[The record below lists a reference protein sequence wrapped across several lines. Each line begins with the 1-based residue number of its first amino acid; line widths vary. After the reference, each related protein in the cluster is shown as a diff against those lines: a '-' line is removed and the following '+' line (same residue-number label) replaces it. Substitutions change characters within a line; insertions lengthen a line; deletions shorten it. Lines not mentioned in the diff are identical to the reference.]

1 MKTVQTGDWR
11 DGLTEQE
18 IRDAEA
24 ELEEIDRK
32 LAAKYPPF
40 TPERREELR
49 KLTENSPMFRGLA
62 NGMPPPKPGEDP
74 FDIIY

>member
-18 IRDAEA
+18 IQDAEA

-32 LAAKYPPF
+32 LAAKYPLL
-40 TPERREELR
+40 TPERLEERR
-49 KLTENSPMFRGLA
+49 KQAETSPMFRGLA

>member
-24 ELEEIDRK
+24 EWAEIIRK
-32 LAAKYPPF
+32 SREKRPPL
-40 TPERREELR
+40 TPERRKQAE
-49 KLTENSPMFRGLA
+49 TSPMFRGLA

>member
-24 ELEEIDRK
+24 EWAEIIRK
-32 LAAKYPPF
+32 SREKYPPL
-40 TPERREELR
+40 TPERLEERR
-49 KLTENSPMFRGLA
+49 KQAETSPMFRGLA